1 MNMTLE
7 LNKEKKRINPYST
20 NLFYLQNM
28 TELQMKLL
36 QKIYWVE
43 EYKVI
48 RNSLWSLPY
57 AWVTKEDAKYSITFF
72 IANLDTVIMGL

>member
-1 MNMTLE
+1 MTLE

-36 QKIYWVE
+36 KKMEWRSGFQYIHDDLEPV
-43 EYKVI
+43 
-48 RNSLWSLPY
+48 P
-57 AWVTKEDAKYSITFF
+57 VTYTHKNIEYSIELF
-72 IANLDTVIMGL
+72 INDLNNAVKWL